1 MESWS
6 DALEETLMPPSSRSP
21 SFQYLRPTSLDEAFR
36 LKEEHPDARF
46 VAGGTDVLPHVRDGK
61 IRPPALISLRR
72 VRELDGVD
80 TSSADVTRIGGLT
93 RVADLVA
100 SAELGRRLPA
110 LVAAARRLGSP
121 QIRNVATI
129 GGNLCNA
136 SPCADLAPP
145 LLVHEASVRIEG
157 PRGARELALEEFF
170 LGNTP
175 SPRATLLLPDEVM
188 TAVLVPTPPA
198 RTVTRFDKIGRVR
211 MDIALASTAVL
222 LHVEAGRIA
231 RARVAAGSVAPR
243 PLRLHAV
250 EKLLEGHAPTDD
262 LARAAGQ
269 LARSEIAPIDDVRT
283 TAAYRLHVVGVLV
296 ERAVRELAGGGA
308 T

>member
-1 MESWS
+1 M
-6 DALEETLMPPSSRSP
+6 P
-21 SFQYLRPTSLDEAFR
+21 SFQYLRPTSLAEAFR
-36 LKEEHPDARF
+36 LKGEHPDARF

-61 IRPPALISLRR
+61 SRPPALISLRR
-72 VRELDGVD
+72 VHELDGVD
-80 TSSADVTRIGGLT
+80 TSAPDVTGIGGLT
-93 RVADLVA
+93 RVADLVS

-110 LVAAARRLGSP
+110 LVAAARRLGSA

-145 LLVHEASVRIEG
+145 LLVHEARVRIEG
-157 PRGARELALEEFF
+157 PRGTRELPLEEFF
-170 LGNTP
+170 LGKTP
-175 SPRATLLLPDEVM
+175 HAPPTRLSSDEVL
-188 TAVLVPTPPA
+188 TAVLVPTPPP
-198 RTVTRFDKIGRVR
+198 RTVARFDKIGRVR

-222 LHVEAGRIA
+222 LCVEAGTIT

-250 EKLLEGHAPTDD
+250 EQLLEGHAPTAD
-262 LARAAGQ
+262 LARAAGDR
-269 LARSEIAPIDDVRT
+269 ARTEISPIDDVRT

-296 ERAVRELAGGGA
+296 ERAVRELAAGGA
-308 T
+308 A